1 MKINL
6 YPKKIILIF
15 LVILFSIFSELNAK
29 NFDKKNVICAD
40 ETGPLFEFL
49 IPQFNNKLIE
59 KDFKLKIYDSIDRQK
74 SSIGKATIK
83 KKIVQSIDLITF
95 ISLNSV
101 MIKMI
106 LMNFLNFFRHLI

>member
-6 YPKKIILIF
+6 YLKKIIVIF
-15 LVILFSIFSELNAK
+15 LVILFSELNAK

-83 KKIVQSIDLITF
+83 KK
-95 ISLNSV
+95 
-101 MIKMI
+101 K
-106 LMNFLNFFRHLI
+106 